1 MGRPC
6 MFGPSLAREIGE
18 SSPVHGENPPPPKG
32 LRNDGMQRARAHT
45 NHSFCA
51 TLGKPGEGEGEG
63 GVIGSGAQTLRL
75 RRDQLG
81 SFASKLLPRQ
91 KQILIPD

>member
-1 MGRPC
+1 MLWGVLACLAPR
-6 MFGPSLAREIGE
+6 SLARSEN
-18 SSPVHGENPPPPKG
+18 PVQSTGRTPPPPKG

-63 GVIGSGAQTLRL
+63 G
-75 RRDQLG
+75 
-81 SFASKLLPRQ
+81 
-91 KQILIPD
+91 